1 MDQLE
6 LSEYITASELVEHTG
21 RYGIKDRQVLLRWV
35 KMGILIPN
43 IARKDT
49 NLFTVKDALP
59 QIERIVELMKDYK
72 LPAIAALLKNE
83 RIMKQERK
91 KTRRT
96 K

>member
-6 LSEYITASELVEHTG
+6 LSQYITASELVEHTEK
-21 RYGIKDRQVLLRWV
+21 YGIKDRQVLLRWV

-49 NLFTVKDALP
+49 NLFKVEDALP

-96 K
+96 